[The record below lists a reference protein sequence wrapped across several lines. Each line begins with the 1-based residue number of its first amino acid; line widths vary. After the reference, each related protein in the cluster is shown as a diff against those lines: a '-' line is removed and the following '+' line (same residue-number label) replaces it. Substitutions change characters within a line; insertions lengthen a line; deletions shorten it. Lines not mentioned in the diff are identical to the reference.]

1 MKIQRKHHW
10 FLCPEEYTF
19 KHSLNVITQRSRS
32 KVDSRTFYLIL
43 EYSELL
49 ELARQRNSRLMVARQ
64 KRMVADEAIKLARS
78 AFYPF
83 LSLGADYLYSDVTVS
98 SQRADITDDI
108 VTTRK
113 DGSVFLRL
121 SCIV

>member
-1 MKIQRKHHW
+1 M
-10 FLCPEEYTF
+10 
-19 KHSLNVITQRSRS
+19 
-32 KVDSRTFYLIL
+32 IL

-49 ELARQRNSRLMVARQ
+49 ELARQRNSRLMVAHQ